1 MTKQNKL
8 SYLAGFMDGEGTFA
22 IVKTFSIQRKPDG
35 SKKRYI
41 VYKLNIS
48 ICNTNKEVMDWIT
61 FNFGGKS
68 LPGSNE
74 NRKPHYK
81 TRYAWH
87 VTHRDKQK
95 NLILG
100 LLPYL
105 VAKKEQA
112 KISLQFITTYSS
124 KIGVQLDSAV
134 VEKREQ
140 LRKSMMILN
149 GTFVA
154 TDSKPVETTRETPRI
169 EDDDIVSPIQRCI
182 EAVRNE
188 SAFVR
193 SM

>member
-1 MTKQNKL
+1 MTKQSKL

-22 IVKTFSIQRKPDG
+22 IVKTYSVQRKSDG
-35 SKKRYI
+35 SKKRYV

-48 ICNTNKEVMDWIT
+48 VCNTNKEVMDWIA
-61 FNFGGKS
+61 FNFGGKP

-112 KISLQFITTYSS
+112 KIALQFIETYSNEV
-124 KIGVQLDSAV
+124 GVQLDSAV
-134 VEKREQ
+134 VEKRDQ
-140 LRKSMMILN
+140 LRKRMMILN
-149 GTFVA
+149 GTLTA
-154 TDSKPVETTRETPRI
+154 DSEPVETTRETP
-169 EDDDIVSPIQRCI
+169 ENQDDDIVRPS
-182 EAVRNE
+182 
-188 SAFVR
+188 
-193 SM
+193 